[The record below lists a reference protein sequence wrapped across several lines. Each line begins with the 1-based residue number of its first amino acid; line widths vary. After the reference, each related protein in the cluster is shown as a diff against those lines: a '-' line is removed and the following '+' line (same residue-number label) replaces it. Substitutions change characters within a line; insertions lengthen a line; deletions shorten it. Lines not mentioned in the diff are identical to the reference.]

1 MGTWLA
7 SVNWPIAGVT
17 IVIMVLLLF
26 KSEVKSLLPRLSTAT
41 LPGGSAISFGPSSE
55 PTKSN
60 DEKEDARR
68 SFHLFWLGH
77 DLGVLVSLLEAAGS
91 LERMRLVSQQVI
103 NHLEE
108 LKLPATVVS
117 GGMEFTQLRRDTVYN
132 RAIMIYDRLNDTEA
146 LEVNAAA
153 RTLEL
158 ARDLRL
164 RLGEFFRDVQDPDKL
179 R

>member
-1 MGTWLA
+1 
-7 SVNWPIAGVT
+7 
-17 IVIMVLLLF
+17 
-26 KSEVKSLLPRLSTAT
+26 
-41 LPGGSAISFGPSSE
+41 
-55 PTKSN
+55 
-60 DEKEDARR
+60 
-68 SFHLFWLGH
+68 
-77 DLGVLVSLLEAAGS
+77 
-91 LERMRLVSQQVI
+91 
-103 NHLEE
+103 
-108 LKLPATVVS
+108 
-117 GGMEFTQLRRDTVYN
+117 MEFTQLRRDTVYN